1 MWKNQRATCVRI
13 GVAVLIVCVS
23 LATANA
29 QSRGAGAMGGKPP
42 AKPELAVEL
51 PPNYK
56 IGVDDVLAVIFLD
69 ELKSLTADV
78 AVRPDGKISLPL
90 INDIQAEGLT
100 TDELRLSITKAA
112 TKFVAA
118 EPNVT
123 VEVKQIN
130 SRRVFITGQVG
141 KPGQYPLTAHMTVIQ
156 LIAVAGGMP
165 EYADKEH
172 IVVLRTENGLLKSY
186 TVNYDQ
192 ITQPKPKNLQQN
204 IELKPGDTVVIR

>member
-13 GVAVLIVCVS
+13 GVAILAVS
-23 LATANA
+23 VSMGAANA
-29 QSRGAGAMGGKPP
+29 QSRGAGAIGGKPP
-42 AKPELAVEL
+42 AKPEVAIQL
-51 PPNYK
+51 PSDYK
-56 IGVDDVLAVIFLD
+56 IGVDDVLAVIFFN
-69 ELKSLTADV
+69 EKSLSADV

-100 TDELRLSITKAA
+100 TDELRLSVTKAA
-112 TKFVAA
+112 AKFVAD

-141 KPGQYPLTAHMTVIQ
+141 KPGQYLMTAHMTVIQ

-165 EYADKEH
+165 EYADKDN
-172 IVVLRTENGLLKSY
+172 IMVLRTENGLLKSY
-186 TVNYDQ
+186 RVNYNE

>member
-1 MWKNQRATCVRI
+1 MWNNQRAACVRL
-13 GVAVLIVCVS
+13 GVAILAVS
-23 LATANA
+23 VSIGTANA
-29 QSRGAGAMGGKPP
+29 QSRGAGAIGGKPP
-42 AKPELAVEL
+42 ATPQAAIQL
-51 PPNYK
+51 PPDYK
-56 IGVDDVLAVIFLD
+56 IGVDDVLAVIFFN
-69 ELKSLTADV
+69 EKSMTADV

-100 TDELRLSITKAA
+100 TDELRVSVTKAA
-112 TKFVAA
+112 AKFIAD

-165 EYADKEH
+165 EYADKDN
-172 IVVLRTENGLLKSY
+172 IMVLRTENGLLKSY
-186 TVNYDQ
+186 RVNYNEV
-192 ITQPKPKNLQQN
+192 TQPKPKNLQQN